1 MEMHATELRLRNQQP
16 TARELGRQYRENVRA
31 QDLLTAKQMETENTV
46 RRMAENVGAQVAFD
60 ATISDAAGHNARL
73 PEAGKP
79 IWKRTGSLWN
89 WEK

>member
-1 MEMHATELRLRNQQP
+1 MHATELRLRNQRP

-31 QDLLTAKQMETENTV
+31 QDLLTAKPVETENTV

-60 ATISDAAGHNARL
+60 ATISDAAGHDTRL

-89 WEK
+89 WER